1 MSTKFDKQVQAD
13 ADRKAAETLALA
25 DLARSGLDADAAKT
39 MGLRYLT
46 ATETRQECG
55 LDAPAYHIPYF
66 HPFTGAGWAGRYRLT
81 ERPSNLADEKKDFRY
96 MQGKGTPLHLYFCP
110 VLNWKALLTPE
121 GKTTDKGKSTGK
133 PKPPAHIYIT
143 EGEKKAAKA
152 CVDGLP
158 CIGLAGVESWQSKKK
173 GYPVLPDFDL
183 VDWTRRPVSV
193 LYDSDIDDNINIRKA
208 RLKLLDRLVD
218 LGAVVSWGKVP
229 PGPNGEKWG
238 LDDLLLDGGRE
249 AFSRIELRAHDHH
262 LERLNKRYVYVEQ
275 TSAIW
280 DGKTRRM
287 KKPTAFRDDNSTKK
301 IRVLSGDGTRLEKLG
316 QAWCDWPG
324 RLQVD
329 GAVFAPGYGRFF
341 PDPETGEEKLNL
353 WPGLGVLPVRNDKL
367 ARYGGPDG
375 GGIWYKFLS
384 HRSKPQSAPLQAWEL
399 AWFYAPLRFAGMKN
413 QHAMILR
420 GDQRGVGKSLQC
432 EIIRAVY
439 GKTGKAIDMK
449 ALEGAHNADFADMA
463 FGFLDEAP
471 SLKGTAGRAMATM
484 LKGWITR
491 TEIRINPKN
500 IDAFSVADL
509 MNLAITTNEVDLGLF
524 DDIVERKYYVSD
536 SPHDKLTS
544 AEYREL
550 VDAGGLPTSK
560 NSDLPAA
567 ILYDILN
574 NPLIYPRKADDPE
587 LSEADMAALPKA
599 EFRKLQEAML
609 ERMIDPKPDPAAK
622 WDEAQ
627 GPKPL
632 LWNWDP
638 GAAPPMTKAKR
649 DMAEAG
655 TPDLKRWL
663 YEVCADPEGV
673 LAPLYARAKRPGR
686 EKGRL
691 LYTAKELAQLYMI
704 ENPHPP
710 RPADIPKSVGRYM
723 QSLRAKSV
731 TPCIDRREKKAWLMV
746 LEPELD
752 ADPKEAA
759 RANGLRDWIAK
770 ADGKGGSDDAPSARG
785 GASLEQWWHGGLT
798 PVDKEKGPNKAD
810 LAQWLGP
817 LVDLTSD
824 PDDDAQ
830 QQAEVNLAEVRI
842 GDFGKQE

>member
-1 MSTKFDKQVQAD
+1 MSTNFEKQAQAD
-13 ADRKAAETLALA
+13 ADRRDAKNKALA

-46 ATETRQECG
+46 ATETQQELYG
-55 LDAPAYHIPYF
+55 MDAPAYYIPYF

-81 ERPSNLADEKKDFRY
+81 ARPSNLTDEKKDFRY
-96 MQGKGTPLHLYFCP
+96 MQGKGTPLHLYFWP
-110 VLNWKALLTPE
+110 GLDWKALLTPE
-121 GKTTDKGKSTGK
+121 SKPTGK

-193 LYDSDIDDNINIRKA
+193 LYDSDIETNINIRKA
-208 RLKLLDRLVD
+208 RLKLLDRLVE

-229 PGPNGEKWG
+229 PGPNGEKQG

-249 AFSRIELRAHDHH
+249 AFSRIELRAHHH
-262 LERLNKRYVYVEQ
+262 RLEKLNERYVYVKQ

-287 KKPTAFRDDNSTKK
+287 KKPGAFRDDNSTEK
-301 IRVLSGDGTRLEKLG
+301 IRVLRAGSVQETKLG
-316 QAWCDWPG
+316 VAWCDWPG
-324 RLQVD
+324 RLEVD
-329 GAVFAPGYGRFF
+329 EAVFAPGHGRFF
-341 PDPETGEEKLNL
+341 PDPETGEAKLNL
-353 WPGLGVLPVRNDKL
+353 WPGLGVLPVRNDQL

-384 HRSKPQSAPLQAWEL
+384 HRSKPQGPPLQAWEL

-463 FGFLDEAP
+463 FGLLDEAP
-471 SLKGTAGRAMATM
+471 SLKGHAGRAMATM

-491 TEIRINPKN
+491 TEIRINPKG

-524 DDIVERKYYVSD
+524 DDMVERKYYVSD
-536 SPHDKLTS
+536 SPHDKLTE
-544 AEYREL
+544 AQYRAL
-550 VDAGGLPTSK
+550 ARAWKNGSLPS
-560 NSDLPAA
+560 A

-599 EFRKLQEAML
+599 DLRLLQEAML
-609 ERMIDPKPDPAAK
+609 KRMIDPWPDPAAK

-663 YEVCADPEGV
+663 YDVCTDPEGV
-673 LAPLYARAKRPGR
+673 LAPLFAKAGRKGR
-686 EKGRL
+686 EQGRL

-704 ENPHPP
+704 ENPQA
-710 RPADIPKSVGRYM
+710 RPAAT
-723 QSLRAKSV
+723 AKSV
-731 TPCIDRREKKAWLMV
+731 AKYMGSLLGLSVAPCIARRTTTAWLMV
-746 LEPELD
+746 LPPDMD
-752 ADPKEAA
+752 ADPQEVV
-759 RANGLRDWIAK
+759 RANGIRAWIEK
-770 ADGKGGSDDAPSARG
+770 AKGGAGSNDAPSAKG
-785 GASLEQWWHGGLT
+785 GASLAQWWHGGLN
-798 PVDKEKGPNKAD
+798 PKGKEKGPNRAD
-810 LAQWLGP
+810 LAQWLAP

-824 PDDDAQ
+824 PADDAQ
-830 QQAEVNLAEVRI
+830 QQAEANLAEVRI
-842 GDFGKQE
+842 DDFGKQE